1 MKICILSSFED
12 SLSKDTG
19 YSVRIYNLAK
29 KLAELGNK
37 VFLIIP
43 GFNTSVKEIDGI
55 IVYTIKGFL
64 FRWILMIIGRLLGI
78 TKITSM
84 YFYDPVFILRAR
96 KIIQQCDIV
105 QIEQQSTGV
114 FFAIITN
121 KIWRKP
127 VVADCHDVLQ
137 PLRINH
143 TNMLRRIL
151 EFFCEIIIYKFVNLI
166 LTVSEEEKELL
177 TSCGVEQSK
186 IEIIP
191 NGVDT
196 NEFDINKHIQS
207 TFQLRKQYGLEN
219 CHIVTFVGNMEY
231 LPNREA
237 VKLIAF
243 RIAAAV
249 KKKVPNVKFLIIGRI
264 SEKMD
269 MPDLIFTGRV
279 DNVAKFL
286 SASDVAIAPLL
297 RGSGTRLKILEYFSC
312 ALPVVSTTIGVRG
325 LEVKNGIHALITDDI
340 DEFSDMTIE
349 LLRDRELASKL
360 GESSRQFV
368 KMKYDWN
375 IIGKKLNAI
384 YETIMKNN
392 SKLLDTPH
400 A

>member
-29 KLAELGNK
+29 SLVKLNNK

-43 GFNTSVKEIDGI
+43 GFNTNIKQIDGLMVHVI
-55 IVYTIKGFL
+55 RGFL
-64 FRWILMIIGRLLGI
+64 PRWILTILGKLLGI

-105 QIEQQSTGV
+105 QIEQQSTGI

-137 PLRINH
+137 SLRINH

-151 EFFCEIIIYKFVNLI
+151 EFFCEMIIYKFANLV

-177 TSCGVEQSK
+177 ISCGVEQSK
-186 IEIIP
+186 IEVIP

-196 NEFDINKHIQS
+196 NEFDINKNIQS
-207 TFQLRKQYGLEN
+207 IFQLRKQYGLESYR
-219 CHIVTFVGNMEY
+219 IVTFVGNMEY

-249 KKKVPNVKFLIIGRI
+249 KKEVPNVKFLIIGRI
-264 SEKMD
+264 TEKINT
-269 MPDLIFTGRV
+269 PDLIFTGRV
-279 DNVAKFL
+279 DNVSKLL
-286 SASDVAIAPLL
+286 SASDVAIVPLL
-297 RGSGTRLKILEYFSC
+297 RGSGTSLKILEYFSC

-325 LEVKNGIHALITDDI
+325 LNVKNGIHALITDDI
-340 DEFSDMTIE
+340 DEFSNMIIE

-360 GESSRQFV
+360 GESSRRFV
-368 KMKYDWN
+368 MMKYDWG
-375 IIGKKLNAI
+375 IIGKRLNAI
-384 YETIMKNN
+384 YETIMENN
-392 SKLLDTPH
+392 PKIV
-400 A
+400 

>member
-1 MKICILSSFED
+1 MKICILSSFDD
-12 SLSKDTG
+12 SLLKDTG

-29 KLAELGNK
+29 SLTKLNNK

-43 GFNTSVKEIDGI
+43 GFNANIEEIDGL
-55 IVYTIKGFL
+55 IVYTMKGFL
-64 FRWILMIIGRLLGI
+64 PRWILMILGKLLGI

-105 QIEQQSTGV
+105 QIEQQSTGI

-121 KIWRKP
+121 RIWRKP

-151 EFFCEIIIYKFVNLI
+151 ELFCEIIIYNFVNLV

-177 TSCGVEQSK
+177 ISCGVEQSK
-186 IEIIP
+186 IEVIP

-196 NEFDINKHIQS
+196 NEYNINKHIQS
-207 TFQLRKQYGLEN
+207 IFQLRRQYGLESYR
-219 CHIVTFVGNMEY
+219 IVTFVGNMEY
-231 LPNREA
+231 YPNNEA

-249 KKKVPNVKFLIIGRI
+249 KKEIPNVKFLIMGRI
-264 SEKMD
+264 AEKID
-269 MPDLIFTGRV
+269 MPNLIFTGRV
-279 DNVAKFL
+279 DNVANLL

-325 LEVKNGIHALITDDI
+325 LDVKNGIHALITDDI
-340 DEFSDMTIE
+340 DEFSDMIIE
-349 LLRDRELASKL
+349 LLKDRELASKL
-360 GESSRQFV
+360 GESSRRFV
-368 KMKYDWN
+368 AMKYDWN
-375 IIGKKLNAI
+375 IIGKRLNAI
-384 YETIMKNN
+384 YETLMKNN
-392 SKLLDTPH
+392 QKI

>member
-29 KLAELGNK
+29 SLVKLNNK

-43 GFNTSVKEIDGI
+43 GFNTNIKQIDGLMVHVI
-55 IVYTIKGFL
+55 RGFL
-64 FRWILMIIGRLLGI
+64 PRWILTILGKLLGI

-96 KIIQQCDIV
+96 KIIQQCDIA
-105 QIEQQSTGV
+105 QIEQQSTGI

-127 VVADCHDVLQ
+127 VVVDCHDVLQ

-151 EFFCEIIIYKFVNLI
+151 EFFCEMIIYKFANLV

-177 TSCGVEQSK
+177 ISCGVEQSK
-186 IEIIP
+186 IEVIP

-196 NEFDINKHIQS
+196 NEFDINKHVQF
-207 TFQLRKQYGLEN
+207 TFQLRKKYGLEN
-219 CHIVTFVGNMEY
+219 CRIVTFVGNMEY

-243 RIAAAV
+243 RIATAV
-249 KKKVPNVKFLIIGRI
+249 KKKVSNVKFLIIGRI
-264 SEKMD
+264 GEKTD

-325 LEVKNGIHALITDDI
+325 LKVKNGIHALITDDM
-340 DEFSDMTIE
+340 DKFPDMIIE
-349 LLRDRELASKL
+349 LLRNRELASKL
-360 GESSRQFV
+360 GEFSRRFV
-368 KMKYDWN
+368 RMKYDWS

-392 SKLLDTPH
+392 PKI

>member
-12 SLSKDTG
+12 SLLKDTG

-29 KLAELGNK
+29 SLAKLNNK

-43 GFNTSVKEIDGI
+43 GFNTNIKQIDGL
-55 IVYTIKGFL
+55 IVYIIRGFL
-64 FRWILMIIGRLLGI
+64 PRWILTILGKLLGI
-78 TKITSM
+78 TKITSI

-114 FFAIITN
+114 FFAITTN

-143 TNMLRRIL
+143 TNILRRIL
-151 EFFCEIIIYKFVNLI
+151 EFFCEMIVYKFVNLI

-177 TSCGVEQSK
+177 VSCGIEQSK
-186 IEIIP
+186 IKVIP

-196 NEFDINKHIQS
+196 NEFDINKYIRS
-207 TFQLRKQYGLEN
+207 VFQLRKQYGLESYR
-219 CHIVTFVGNMEY
+219 IVTFVGNMEY

-264 SEKMD
+264 SEKTD

-312 ALPVVSTTIGVRG
+312 ALPVVSTTIGVKG
-325 LEVKNGIHALITDDI
+325 LGVRNGIHALITDNI
-340 DEFSDMTIE
+340 DEFSDMIIE

-360 GESSRQFV
+360 GESSRRFV
-368 KMKYDWN
+368 MMKYDWGA
-375 IIGKKLNAI
+375 IGKRLNVI
-384 YETIMKNN
+384 YETMMKNN
-392 SKLLDTPH
+392 PKI